1 MEITATEKNKE
12 KRITKTKETLRDIW
26 DNIKR
31 TNIHIKGVPK
41 RGDREK
47 RPEKIF
53 EAIIT
58 EKFPNMGKEMLTQ
71 VEEAQRIPYKVNP
84 RRKIA
89 RHILIKPTKVSSK
102 KKY

>member
-1 MEITATEKNKE
+1 MKNTEGN
-12 KRITKTKETLRDIW
+12 LRDIS
-26 DNIKR
+26 DNIKCA
-31 TNIHIKGVPK
+31 NIHIVGVPV
-41 RGDREK
+41 GEEK
-47 RPEKIF
+47 EKGPEKIF
-53 EAIIT
+53 EEIIT
-58 EKFPNMGKEMLTQ
+58 ENFPNMGKEMLTQ